1 MHASDRGLG
10 PWAYPPSP
18 LETPLSPLG
27 TTSGLTC
34 VCVPT
39 LFSPRSRLEVSI
51 YRSDSSSP
59 GRACECSRGTR

>member
-27 TTSGLTC
+27 TTSGLK
-34 VCVPT
+34 VSQRVFQG
-39 LFSPRSRLEVSI
+39 LLE
-51 YRSDSSSP
+51 
-59 GRACECSRGTR
+59 ACFEASAEA